1 METLTLQGLTGAHPA
16 GNQLINNYRKFLLAY
31 ERQHRPRD
39 LPAPPVSEARP
50 WLASRR
56 DVRQAEGY
64 VTPLVLS
71 EGHHMHLLLAMSPHA
86 HH

>member
-1 METLTLQGLTGAHPA
+1 MMGTLTLQGLTGMHIA

-50 WLASRR
+50 WLASRK
-56 DVRQAEGY
+56 DVLQADASGAQWG
-64 VTPLVLS
+64 S
-71 EGHHMHLLLAMSPHA
+71 SHA
-86 HH
+86 FRVREAHC